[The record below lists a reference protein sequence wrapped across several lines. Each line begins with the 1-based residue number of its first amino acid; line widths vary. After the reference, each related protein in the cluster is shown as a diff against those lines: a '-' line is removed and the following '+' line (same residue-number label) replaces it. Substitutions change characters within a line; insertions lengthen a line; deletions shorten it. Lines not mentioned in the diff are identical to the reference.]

1 MAMLN
6 LRLGYWFHFNP
17 KRRFFPGLDLL
28 DEMFSQTRSNDKTEA
43 VHLSDGGHFEDLA
56 LYELLRRRCKYII
69 ASDCGADP
77 EVVFDDVGNALRRAR
92 EGFGVEVE
100 IDLGVLKPNE
110 KKASRQHVAVGDVI
124 YPDADRGILLLF
136 KPTLV
141 GDEPG
146 DVLQYRARNQ
156 SFPHESTG
164 DQFYDEKQWES
175 YRRLGQHA
183 AHTAFHFLTV
193 ASRKME
199 TPTAAEVFGEARWEW
214 LPIPNTLHEQFL
226 ARSAELYNLEKQLT
240 TANPGLMRDLYPEVD
255 WPAGAPHA
263 APHHRVP

>member
-1 MAMLN
+1 
-6 LRLGYWFHFNP
+6 
-17 KRRFFPGLDLL
+17 
-28 DEMFSQTRSNDKTEA
+28 
-43 VHLSDGGHFEDLA
+43 
-56 LYELLRRRCKYII
+56 
-69 ASDCGADP
+69 
-77 EVVFDDVGNALRRAR
+77 
-92 EGFGVEVE
+92 
-100 IDLGVLKPNE
+100 
-110 KKASRQHVAVGDVI
+110 SRQHVAVGDVI

-263 APHHRVP
+263 AALDAAELAKLI